1 MSEVLEVTNNNIN
14 NVVIIDYVCSDCDH
28 KFQSKCHLE
37 RHKNSKRKCKRKSD
51 DHKCNN
57 CNKNYSNKYNL
68 ATHMKKCC
76 SDDAQQLN
84 DVQDNN
90 VQPSNMSRNTLLEEI
105 INELSPN
112 PKLLSK
118 VMMLV
123 CSEQNRLIDEL
134 KNDKKNID
142 ALLQKLE
149 SS

>member
-1 MSEVLEVTNNNIN
+1 MSEVSDITNNNKVDN
-14 NVVIIDYVCSDCDH
+14 MLDYVCSDCDH
-28 KFQSKCHLE
+28 KFQSRCHLE
-37 RHKNSKRKCKRKSD
+37 RHRNSKRKCKRKSD
-51 DHKCNN
+51 DHKCSN

-76 SDDAQQLN
+76 SDDIQQVN

-90 VQPSNMSRNTLLEEI
+90 DQPSNTSRNILLEEI
-105 INELSPN
+105 INDLSPN

-118 VMMLV
+118 VMLLF

-134 KNDKKNID
+134 KNDKKKLD
-142 ALLQKLE
+142 AQLQKLE

>member
-1 MSEVLEVTNNNIN
+1 MSEVLEITNNNKAVNIL
-14 NVVIIDYVCSDCDH
+14 DYVCSDCDH
-28 KFQSKCHLE
+28 KFQSKCHLD

-76 SDDAQQLN
+76 NDDVQLDN
-84 DVQDNN
+84 DVQDANI
-90 VQPSNMSRNTLLEEI
+90 QPSNTSRNTLLEEI

-112 PKLLSK
+112 PNLLSK
-118 VMMLV
+118 VMLLF

-134 KNDKKNID
+134 KNDRKLFD